1 MREVIKSDQRSSS
14 AIRRNQ
20 VQSELIRRNQSSSDA
35 ISTGRLL
42 HAAVEAAFVALGLD
56 DAIGHMPRARQEETW
71 PQKRGALAELGR
83 RSSQALSGAIRG
95 HQRSSVFITAS
106 EGRRAARL
114 RHREQPEAHVPAP
127 VPKDL
132 RGHGGGGAVVS
143 TCMLLSVVLSTCML
157 MGSTV
162 EGSAS

>member
-1 MREVIKSDQRSSS
+1 M
-14 AIRRNQ
+14 A
-20 VQSELIRRNQSSSDA
+20 QSE
-35 ISTGRLL
+35 
-42 HAAVEAAFVALGLD
+42 
-56 DAIGHMPRARQEETW
+56 
-71 PQKRGALAELGR
+71 
-83 RSSQALSGAIRG
+83 AIRG

-132 RGHGGGGAVVS
+132 WGHGEGTMVS
-143 TCMLLSVVLSTCML
+143 TGMLLRVVLSTCML

-162 EGSAS
+162 EGSASW

>member
-71 PQKRGALAELGR
+71 PQ
-83 RSSQALSGAIRG
+83 RSSNAIRG
-95 HQRSSVFITAS
+95 NQVQSELISRNQGRKRPGQRR
-106 EGRRAARL
+106 EARF
-114 RHREQPEAHVPAP
+114 PI
-127 VPKDL
+127 
-132 RGHGGGGAVVS
+132 
-143 TCMLLSVVLSTCML
+143 
-157 MGSTV
+157 
-162 EGSAS
+162 